1 MCFAPKPMNGAGL
14 PVNTK
19 TPHCGS
25 RMLQFGSFAEALIW
39 WLDWTNEG
47 EVQRLMRKKGTVH
60 RKGKKTPRWRLF
72 AYAGLIAFC
81 GSAPLGW
88 NLQATAGET
97 SSHAVRALVQR
108 GSKGA
113 GIDEETGD
121 AKRFAERLK
130 HHQRRHF
137 TKQRRD
143 FRKLQARLESQR
155 RLRRAR
161 LKARQFAAAR
171 RHAAQH
177 AHKHK

>member
-1 MCFAPKPMNGAGL
+1 M
-14 PVNTK
+14 V
-19 TPHCGS
+19 
-25 RMLQFGSFAEALIW
+25 AL
-39 WLDWTNEG
+39 LGPNLEG
-47 EVQRLMRKKGTVH
+47 EVRRVKRKKGTLH
-60 RKGKKTPRWRLF
+60 RKGKKTARWRLF
-72 AYAGLIAFC
+72 AYAGLIAFG

-88 NLQATAGET
+88 NVQADAGEP
-97 SSHAVRALVQR
+97 SSHSVRALTQR
-108 GSKGA
+108 GNKGA

-155 RLRRAR
+155 RLRRAK

-171 RHAAQH
+171 RHAAQR
-177 AHKHK
+177 AHNHK

>member
-1 MCFAPKPMNGAGL
+1 MNGAEL
-14 PVNTK
+14 SVNTK

-25 RMLQFGSFAEALIW
+25 PMLQFGSFAEALVW
-39 WLDWTNEG
+39 WLAWTKSWS
-47 EVQRLMRKKGTVH
+47 EVRRLKRKRSTLH
-60 RKGKKTPRWRLF
+60 RKGKKTSRWRLF
-72 AYAGLIAFC
+72 AYAGLIAFG
-81 GSAPLGW
+81 GSASLGW
-88 NLQATAGET
+88 NMQATAGEP
-97 SSHAVRALVQR
+97 SLHSVRALAQR

-155 RLRRAR
+155 RLRRAKT
-161 LKARQFAAAR
+161 KARQFAAAR
-171 RHAAQH
+171 RHAAKH

>member
-1 MCFAPKPMNGAGL
+1 M
-14 PVNTK
+14 V
-19 TPHCGS
+19 
-25 RMLQFGSFAEALIW
+25 AL
-39 WLDWTNEG
+39 LGPNLEG
-47 EVQRLMRKKGTVH
+47 EVRRVKRKKGTLH
-60 RKGKKTPRWRLF
+60 RKGKRWRLF
-72 AYAGLIAFC
+72 AYAGLIAFG

-88 NLQATAGET
+88 NVQADAGEP
-97 SSHAVRALVQR
+97 SSHSVRAITQR

-177 AHKHK
+177 APKNK